1 MRTKKK
7 KKKILC
13 WAIALVVVL
22 ALAMGFGLRSG
33 EQSAYL
39 ETQVTKGDIRTT
51 YSFTGNIVAPRTQTI
66 AATALVKV
74 KEIYVEA
81 NQTVEEGDRLLKLSD
96 GQVLRAEIDGE
107 VVSLPVSE
115 DESAA
120 AGQTLMVITDV
131 SRMEAE
137 ISIDEYDVGAI
148 ELGKEV
154 SVTVNA
160 LGTVCPG
167 KVKSFEKQASVV
179 GTMAAY
185 TARIELNVPEKALPG
200 MQVEVEMLNQSAED
214 ALLLKMD
221 ALQFDDQ
228 NKPYVLTKNAAGEYS
243 VTYVE
248 TGITDGSMV
257 QIISGLMEGQSVYYA
272 ASVDMLTLMTAM
284 RGGR

>member
-1 MRTKKK
+1 MRTK

-22 ALAMGFGLRSG
+22 ALVMGVGMRSG
-33 EQSAYL
+33 DQSAYL
-39 ETQVTKGDIRTT
+39 ETQVTKGDIQTT

-66 AATALVKV
+66 VATAPVKV

-81 NQTVEEGDRLLKLSD
+81 NQMVEDGERLLKLSD
-96 GQVLRAEIDGE
+96 GQILRAEIDGE

-115 DESAA
+115 DDSAA

-131 SRMEAE
+131 GRMEAE

-160 LGTVCPG
+160 LETVCPG

-185 TARIELNVPEKALPG
+185 TARIELDVPEKALPG
-200 MQVEVEMLNQSAED
+200 MQVEVEMLNQSAENT
-214 ALLLKMD
+214 LLLKMD

-257 QIISGLMEGQSVYYA
+257 QIISGLTEGQSVYYA
-272 ASVDMLTLMTAM
+272 AGVDMLTLMTAM